1 MAFEMVERKREK
13 KEKEREGERVELS
26 RDFVNICSCC
36 RVKFRDEEFILK

>member
-1 MAFEMVERKREK
+1 MTKWHSKWLRERGRRK
-13 KEKEREGERVELS
+13 REGERVELS